1 MDIITASDVAYT
13 ITLMEN
19 NHHVW
24 TQQFENSTIDNKD
37 KEEEEGTKKKVKTLK
52 PLFTAGKGKKRTFG
66 NSTWNE
72 EGKEFFCETMDT
84 WKCAFDKST
93 QALG

>member
-1 MDIITASDVAYT
+1 MAELMKFLAYYARLVHSNRYYHSVLLNNPGVTFMDIITASDVAYT

-37 KEEEEGTKKKVKTLK
+37 KGY
-52 PLFTAGKGKKRTFG
+52 PWG
-66 NSTWNE
+66 
-72 EGKEFFCETMDT
+72 
-84 WKCAFDKST
+84 
-93 QALG
+93 